1 MNESKKI
8 LKAIPWK
15 IDGRFITDTQAL
27 SMPSLY
33 EAIVELLTNVD
44 DSYERIALKNKEKN
58 WVGDCRIE
66 YDLGGIKKSTFLI
79 IKDRAEGM
87 SYKSLCNNFG
97 QYGAKL
103 SGGAKRGSAGRGAKD
118 AAYIGELTIESILDD
133 KYSCVKIDAKSKS
146 LLPVVVDQKV
156 TQLQRKDIGAKKNGT
171 KITLEIKADREGGY
185 HLKPK
190 DLIEKIPNHFALSK
204 ILEHKNNSL
213 NLTFVSKGEAH
224 TLLHRVPQGKLV
236 AEEKYYVNKYKKYFG
251 EDAFVHFKLF
261 KSEVPLDATSDDYR
275 FRQWGVLVMGE
286 KAIHEKSLLN
296 PEFNNAPEGK
306 KYFGTL
312 QTKLFDALTNDL
324 DIHSKENKNYPDYN
338 PFSVYDRNRITGI
351 NQKHPAVHEIFR
363 IPSDIIK
370 NQILAD
376 RKLKEG
382 KEIGNDETKQLLNNL
397 GKLCANLMEDLYEE
411 ENNEIDGI
419 NATVNKWTII
429 PPKIK
434 MFAGEKRNIYAYT
447 VKESLKAGNDFAY
460 LKTKNINS
468 LLINDEKV
476 KYTVSKRR
484 KNLIYFKF
492 NIEALLPS
500 ENIKIDVHQ
509 VDNSVCTSGI
519 VTILGYE
526 NRNFKNE
533 IEFEKEKYSV
543 KFNKIRAIKIFAKV
557 PEVLNSPIEAV
568 VLNSD
573 QDNIKVLGKLLFE
586 PFKKTNYAIGV
597 LNIKGITISKS
608 NKITIQLNGK
618 LCSIYIDVLPKEEEE
633 DDDKSQFKIDIA
645 DRNFGKTAR
654 YQWNKDNTNHLLI
667 AGEHTQIK
675 RYLGRKEDNYPGQNS
690 IVFKC
695 LLAEIVSESMVVK
708 RMALNSRYDPSNY
721 ENILKTG
728 SVEEI
733 INKFTYRIEDE
744 KNIFLIPIHE
754 MLVKDSLLKE
764 ETKKVA
770 SI

>member
-1 MNESKKI
+1 MNGTKKI
-8 LKAIPWK
+8 FKPIPWK
-15 IDGRFITDTQAL
+15 IDARHITDTQAL

-44 DSYERIALKNKEKN
+44 DSYERIALKNKQSN

-87 SYKSLCNNFG
+87 SYQLLCDNFG

-103 SGGAKRGSAGRGAKD
+103 SGSATRGSAGRGAKD
-118 AAYIGELTIESILDD
+118 AAYIGELTIESIKDD
-133 KYSCVKIDAKSKS
+133 RYSCVKINAKSKS
-146 LLPVVVDQKV
+146 LLPVVADQKV
-156 TQLQRKDIGAKKNGT
+156 TSLQRKDIGTKKNGT
-171 KITLEIKADREGGY
+171 KITLEIKAEREGGY

-213 NLTFVSKGEAH
+213 NLTFVSKGEPQ
-224 TLLHRVPQGKLV
+224 TLVHRVPQGELV

-251 EDAFVHFKLF
+251 ENAFVHFKLF
-261 KSEVPLDATSDDYR
+261 KSEVSLDATSDDYR

-306 KYFGTL
+306 KYFGIL

-324 DIHSKENKNYPDYN
+324 DSHQKEGKDYPEYN
-338 PFSVYDRNRITGI
+338 PYSVYDRNRITGI

-370 NQILAD
+370 KQILAD

-460 LKTKNINS
+460 LKTKDTNS
-468 LLINDEKV
+468 LLINEEKV

-484 KNLIYFKF
+484 KNLIFFKF
-492 NIEALLPS
+492 NIEALLPN

-509 VDNSVCTSGI
+509 VDSSVCTSGI

-533 IEFEKEKYSV
+533 IEFEKDKYSV

-557 PEVLNSPIEAV
+557 PEVLDCPTEAV

-586 PFKKTNYAIGV
+586 PFKKTNYAFGV

-618 LCSIYIDVLPKEEEE
+618 LCSIYVDVLPKEEEE

-654 YQWNKDNTNHLLI
+654 YQWNKDNTNHLMI
-667 AGEHTQIK
+667 AGEHVQIK
-675 RYLGRKEDNYPGQNS
+675 RYLGRKEDDYPGQNS

-708 RMALNSRYDPSNY
+708 RMAWNSRYDPSNY

-764 ETKKVA
+764 ETKKVTT
-770 SI
+770 I